1 MSNATAEIRARIE
14 ALQEELRTI
23 APHPHNAERI
33 ASRKRGVQILQD
45 QLERVERVH
54 QRFLEGR
61 AELLARC
68 DRFGSMMPDA
78 R

>member
-1 MSNATAEIRARIE
+1 MSDATAEIRARIE
-14 ALQEELRTI
+14 SLEDELRTI
-23 APHPHNAERI
+23 PPLQFNPERI
-33 ASRKRGVQILQD
+33 ASRKRGIAILQD
-45 QLERVERVH
+45 QLERIERVH

-68 DRFGSMMPDA
+68 ELLGSMPKA